1 MRKKKEA
8 ETAMA
13 ERLQKIISQAG
24 VASRR
29 AAEKLIEAGRVAVD
43 GQVVRELGLKFEA
56 EKHIITVD
64 GKPLASRERHVYF
77 LLNKPKGYLS
87 TAKDER
93 GRRTVL
99 DLLPE
104 VRERV
109 YPVGRLDNNTEGLL
123 LITNDGALMNGL
135 LHPKYEVEKTYVARV
150 TGELTPEKLKA
161 LREGLLLEDGM
172 TAPARVKLLGEERG
186 LTRAAITIYEGRN
199 RQVRR
204 MFAAVGC
211 DVRALKRTRFAG
223 LTLLGVPRGQ
233 HRALQAQEVQALYRL
248 AGLEEAEA

>member
-1 MRKKKEA
+1 
-8 ETAMA
+8 MA

-24 VASRR
+24 IASRR
-29 AAEKLIEAGRVAVD
+29 AAEKLIEEGRVAVD

-56 EKHIITVD
+56 AEHVITVD
-64 GKPLASRERHVYF
+64 GKPLAAREQHVYF

-150 TGELTPEKLKA
+150 AGELTREKIEQ
-161 LREGLLLEDGM
+161 LRHGLLLEDGM

-186 LTRAAITIYEGRN
+186 LARAEITIHEGRN

-211 DVRALKRTRFAG
+211 DVRSLKRVFFAG
-223 LTLLGVPRGQ
+223 LTLKGVPRG
-233 HRALQAQEVQALYRL
+233 HYRPLQAAEVQALYRL
-248 AGLEEAEA
+248 AGLKESEAGA

>member
-1 MRKKKEA
+1 MMQE
-8 ETAMA
+8 

-24 VASRR
+24 FASRR
-29 AAEKLIEAGRVAVD
+29 AAEKMIQEGRVRVD
-43 GQVVRELGLKFEA
+43 GQVVRELGTKVAPAAPTIL
-56 EKHIITVD
+56 VG
-64 GKPLASRERHVYF
+64 GKNLAGEEQHVYL

-87 TAKDER
+87 TAKDDR

-109 YPVGRLDNNTEGLL
+109 SPVGRLDNTTEGLL

-135 LHPKYEVEKTYVARV
+135 LHPRFEVEKTYHAGV
-150 TGELTPEKLKA
+150 TGKLTEEKLQM
-161 LREGLLLEDGM
+161 LRDGLLLEDGM
-172 TAPARVKLLGEERG
+172 TAPAKVSLLPECEPGERARG
-186 LTRAAITIYEGRN
+186 LTRAAITIHEGRN

-211 DVRALKRTRFAG
+211 DVKSLKRVRFAG
-223 LTLLGVPRGQ
+223 LTLKGVARGQ
-233 HRALQAQEVQALYRL
+233 HRALTEEEVNSLYRL
-248 AGLEEAEA
+248 AGCTR

>member
-1 MRKKKEA
+1 
-8 ETAMA
+8 MA

-43 GQVVRELGLKFEA
+43 GRVVKELGLKLEMA
-56 EKHIITVD
+56 EHVITVD
-64 GKPLASRERHVYF
+64 GKPLAQREHHVYF

-150 TGELTPEKLKA
+150 TGELTLERLKA

-172 TAPARVKLLGEERG
+172 THRPGWSFWARSVVSHVSPSPSMRDATARCAACSRLSAATCVRSSAPVLLGLR
-186 LTRAAITIYEGRN
+186 
-199 RQVRR
+199 
-204 MFAAVGC
+204 
-211 DVRALKRTRFAG
+211 
-223 LTLLGVPRGQ
+223 
-233 HRALQAQEVQALYRL
+233 
-248 AGLEEAEA
+248 

>member
-1 MRKKKEA
+1 MMQEK
-8 ETAMA
+8 
-13 ERLQKIISQAG
+13 RLQKIVSQAG
-24 VASRR
+24 IASRR
-29 AAEKLIEAGRVAVD
+29 AAEKMILEGRVRVD
-43 GQVVRELGLKFEA
+43 GQVVRELGTKVDPAAHTIL
-56 EKHIITVD
+56 VD
-64 GKPLASRERHVYF
+64 GKKIAGEEQHVYL

-87 TAKDER
+87 TAKDDR

-135 LHPKYEVEKTYVARV
+135 LHPRFEVEKTYHAGV
-150 TGELTPEKLKA
+150 TGKLTEEKLQM
-161 LREGLLLEDGM
+161 LRDGLLLEDGM
-172 TAPARVKLLGEERG
+172 TAPAKVSLLPEREPGERVRG
-186 LTRAAITIYEGRN
+186 LTRAAITIHEGRN

-211 DVRALKRTRFAG
+211 DVKSLKRVRFAG
-223 LTLLGVPRGQ
+223 LTLKGVARGQ
-233 HRALQAQEVQALYRL
+233 HRALTEEEVSSLYRL
-248 AGLEEAEA
+248 AGCTR